1 MTKEKSSAFYYA
13 MLLVTTVTWS
23 MSFIWSKQV
32 TNTGMA
38 SEVYLFVRYGLASLI
53 LLPFAVK
60 SLKVMTKRQLMAGL
74 IMGAIFFGGIF
85 FQTLGIAMTTPS
97 NSSFITT
104 AYIVMA
110 PFTTWMM
117 TREKPSRGIYSA
129 AILCLAGIYIL
140 NMKPGET
147 IALTYGNVLT
157 LIGAFG
163 WALQLSYTSVAGKFV
178 PPVLLSFLSFAVT
191 SLGGLLT
198 ALVGGS
204 IFETTGA
211 QLSSAAL
218 PIFLAALF
226 PTIVANLVQVWAQPK
241 VDANRAAIIYSLE
254 AVFATLISI
263 IIGMDKWSASVAV
276 GGGIIFAAVMLAQ
289 FGGKKDV

>member
-1 MTKEKSSAFYYA
+1 MTKERSPAFYYA
-13 MLLVTTVTWS
+13 MLLITTVTWS

-32 TNTGMA
+32 TNTGMS
-38 SEVYLFVRYGLASLI
+38 SEVYLFIRYGLASLM
-53 LLPFAVK
+53 LLPFSVK
-60 SLKVMTKRQLMAGL
+60 HLRVMTKKQLSAGL

-110 PFTTWMM
+110 PFTTWLM
-117 TREKPSRGIYSA
+117 TREKPTKSIYMA
-129 AILCLAGIYIL
+129 ALLCLAGIYVL

-157 LIGAFG
+157 LIGALG
-163 WALQLSYTSVAGKFV
+163 WALQLSYTSVAGRFV
-178 PPVLLSFLSFAVT
+178 PPALLSFLSFAVT
-191 SLGGLLT
+191 SLAGLIT
-198 ALVGGS
+198 ALFGGG
-204 IFETTGA
+204 FEVTTGA

-226 PTIVANLVQVWAQPK
+226 PTIVANMVQVWAQPK
-241 VDANRAAIIYSLE
+241 VNANRAAMIYSLE

-263 IIGMDKWSASVAV
+263 MIGMDKWSANVAT
-276 GGGIIFAAVMLAQ
+276 GGMMIFAAVMLAQ